1 MSITLKE
8 RMEERNQKLIDTVI
22 RRIERDCPDAVAM
35 IGICGSFCNGDFH
48 ERSDLDLM
56 ILIDDEEAWKI
67 AECFVVGEVG
77 FDFYCTT
84 WESLESSVKCET
96 PYMAKLMDTKIVYCK
111 KPEALERYMAMREQ
125 AKSILEAPFCKED
138 LERAEKEY
146 KTAETAFSKLMR
158 CPDTVFDC
166 RCHAVELMYYLENAV
181 CILNKTYF
189 KMGVK
194 RMFEEFAAMQM
205 VPENFESLVRALC
218 AGETPE
224 EIRTAAAALMRETD
238 KCFENAKS
246 TLPAEEKA
254 KTCADNLRGCLE
266 EMISN
271 FRGKVWMA
279 IERGDVHASLS
290 ALASLQSFFD
300 DLYAG
305 LDMPRY
311 DALSGFDPKDLK
323 KSAEWY
329 ETALK
334 NFAAEYEKAGMPLNA
349 FDTVEDFAEH
359 YLK

>member
-1 MSITLKE
+1 MNEALAK

-56 ILIDDEEAWKI
+56 ILIDDEAAWKI

-77 FDFYCTT
+77 FDFSCTT
-84 WESLESSVKCET
+84 WDRLEEEAKGAA
-96 PYMAKLMDTKIVYCK
+96 YMAKLMDTKIIYCK
-111 KPEALERYMAMREQ
+111 KPEAMDRYMALREK
-125 AKSILEAPFCKED
+125 ARALLDAPFDSAD

-146 KTAETAFSKLMR
+146 KAAELAFSKLMR
-158 CPDTVFDC
+158 CPDTVFAC
-166 RCHAVELMYYLENAV
+166 RCQAVELLYNLENAV

-194 RMFEEFAAMQM
+194 RMFEEFARMEL
-205 VPENFESLVRALC
+205 VPENFEGLVRALC
-218 AGETPE
+218 AAETPA
-224 EIRTAAAALMRETD
+224 EIRNAACVLLRETD
-238 KCFENAKS
+238 KCFAKAKAS
-246 TLPAEEKA
+246 LQTEEKE
-254 KTCADNLRGCLE
+254 KPSADNIRGTLE

-279 IERGDVHASLS
+279 IDRGDVHASLS

-300 DLYAG
+300 DLCAG

-311 DALSGFDPKDLK
+311 DALSGFDPKDLT
-323 KSAEWY
+323 KSAQWY
-329 ETALK
+329 ETALQ
-334 NFAAEYEKAGMPLNA
+334 NYAQEYEKAGMQLNRFA
-349 FDTVEDFAEH
+349 TVEEFSAH